1 MSDQIEVGNL
11 IKVVNTRGEFPSY
24 NEWAQFYKLINF
36 KNCSS
41 IDNKFD
47 NYKVICKGEHLTSG
61 VDYYSEGILGIE
73 NTRTKQHYIIL
84 NSPKYITK
92 ILGQLEFVF

>member
-11 IKVVNTRGEFPSY
+11 IKVVNTGGEFPSY

-73 NTRTKQHYIIL
+73 NTRNKIQYIIQNNPL
-84 NSPKYITK
+84 FIKKNQE
-92 ILGQLEFVF
+92 QLELEF